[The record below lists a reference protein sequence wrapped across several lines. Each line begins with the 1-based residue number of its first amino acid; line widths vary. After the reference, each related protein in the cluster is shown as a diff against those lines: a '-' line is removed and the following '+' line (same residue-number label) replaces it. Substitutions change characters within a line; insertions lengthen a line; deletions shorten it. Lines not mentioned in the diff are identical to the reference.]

1 MLMFVD
7 GMFNARFLATITD
20 FVCFELLVEVGFF
33 LDEIR
38 NWVNVF
44 EAPWSS
50 VVLP

>member
-1 MLMFVD
+1 MFVD
-7 GMFNARFLATITD
+7 GMVNARFLATITN
-20 FVCFELLVEVGFF
+20 FVCCELLDEVGIFFF

-50 VVLP
+50 VVLS